1 VRPPTQADLVRV
13 LEAEGILDDRVLD
26 AFRSVPRAFFVPPD
40 LVEQAYLDV
49 PLPIPH
55 DQVTTQPS
63 LVARMLEALSLA
75 GGERVL
81 EIGTGYGFQ
90 AALLAQLASSVWSV
104 ERFADLAEFA
114 KAALSDQR
122 IENVHVVV
130 GDGSVGLAEHAPY
143 DAVVVSAAHP
153 RVPPPLA
160 EQLAPQGRLVQP
172 LGPGGSEDVVLF
184 VRSAEGLV
192 RRRSLTGARF
202 VRLYGRHGFS

>member
-122 IENVHVVV
+122 IENVQVVV
-130 GDGSVGLAEHAPY
+130 GDGSVGLPEHAPY

-184 VRSAEGLV
+184 VRGAEGLV
-192 RRRSLTGARF
+192 HCRSLTGARF

>member
-13 LEAEGILDDRVLD
+13 LEAEGIIDDRVLD

-49 PLPIPH
+49 PVPISH